1 MTLNRT
7 RSLLCRDCAHPA
19 IATHHFRNVDDSYGF
34 FKTAAAGTAVFGR
47 ESTVK
52 REPCRNNRSVPQQF
66 GFPNCCVATRL
77 DLAGFF
83 QKDTL

>member
-19 IATHHFRNVDDSYGF
+19 IATHHFRNVDDSCGF
-34 FKTAAAGTAVFGR
+34 FKTAAAGTAALGC

-52 REPCRNNRSVPQQF
+52 RERGRLIGRS
-66 GFPNCCVATRL
+66 RS
-77 DLAGFF
+77 DLVSQIAALHLGWRSPDF
-83 QKDTL
+83 QKDT